1 MPPSRRW
8 KYHASMSGIA
18 IFMIS
23 EGWITTP
30 TFSQR
35 FAPLRVSPKVATA
48 ISSAMPMVYSGT
60 AKRIS
65 VGGGTLARIHI
76 SPNVSMMLRNWSST
90 RPGTSR
96 LALYSVTM
104 PTHSSRNT
112 ISASGLSK
120 PANMRFVRSSQT
132 RLSNCSA
139 CMAILLYS
147 SMPPDGVN
155 VWMALLPEL
164 RGIAAVG
171 AGSFVR
177 GVGVGAAGALRTSA
191 VRVVSFA
198 LAAPGAFVSVAGRA
212 VSRASV
218 MIGATGTR
226 GASSA
231 RSMLGATG
239 TADAAGTLDAAA
251 GPLLAGADAD
261 AAVAESDAAAPA
273 LALAAAGPDAASGLN
288 AGDAP
293 ATDAGS
299 AASNGLCA
307 PPITGAFAS
316 SVADA
321 AAATAAASAPGFNR
335 STR

>member
-1 MPPSRRW
+1 
-8 KYHASMSGIA
+8 
-18 IFMIS
+18 
-23 EGWITTP
+23 
-30 TFSQR
+30 
-35 FAPLRVSPKVATA
+35 
-48 ISSAMPMVYSGT
+48 
-60 AKRIS
+60 
-65 VGGGTLARIHI
+65 
-76 SPNVSMMLRNWSST
+76 
-90 RPGTSR
+90 
-96 LALYSVTM
+96 
-104 PTHSSRNT
+104 
-112 ISASGLSK
+112 
-120 PANMRFVRSSQT
+120 
-132 RLSNCSA
+132 
-139 CMAILLYS
+139 
-147 SMPPDGVN
+147 MPPDGVN
-155 VWMALLPEL
+155 VWMALLPVL

-171 AGSFVR
+171 AGSFGR
-177 GVGVGAAGALRTSA
+177 GAGVGVAGALRTSA

-239 TADAAGTLDAAA
+239 TADAAGALDAAV
-251 GPLLAGADAD
+251 GPLLAGADA
-261 AAVAESDAAAPA
+261 AVAESDDAAPVLA
-273 LALAAAGPDAASGLN
+273 LALDAAAGPDAASGLN

-321 AAATAAASAPGFNR
+321 AAATAAASAPGFMR